1 MNNQMPIGDDTKEM
15 LAEIAKSNPFEL
27 TSALRRAGCF
37 VYLLTPEDIKDYHE
51 DGHAEDG
58 EDDFTTDEIK
68 EATDRSQWTLA
79 DCVSMGEICEA
90 VIDTARILRREK
102 EESNG

>member
-1 MNNQMPIGDDTKEM
+1 MKQMPIGDDTKE
-15 LAEIAKSNPFEL
+15 LLTEIAKSNPFEL

-58 EDDFTTDEIK
+58 EANFTIDEIK
-68 EATDRSQWTLA
+68 EATDSGQWALA
-79 DCVSMGEICEA
+79 DCVSMGDICDA
-90 VIDTARILRREK
+90 VLNTARTNREEK
-102 EESNG
+102 SNG

>member
-1 MNNQMPIGDDTKEM
+1 MNKQMPIGDDTKEM

-27 TSALRRAGCF
+27 TSALRGAGCF

-58 EDDFTTDEIK
+58 EADFTIDEIK

-79 DCVSMGEICEA
+79 DIPPMGEICES
-90 VIDTARILRREK
+90 VIDTARIIRREK